1 MWINVKGA
9 TIAKRV
15 RNRAGTP
22 HRQQSAD
29 RERLSEIAAETL
41 HRKLRKVQRELS
53 ESTDRYAA
61 LYDSAPVGYMTLNA
75 EGTILEANLTTAAML
90 GIERRKLLRANI
102 FKFVSPN
109 FRRDLNLQLTAAFSE
124 KGKEGCEIEM
134 RTREGRPMAVR
145 LEAVGSGPHK
155 DRGYEIALID
165 ITDRKTAESALRW
178 TNRTLEARVQKQIA
192 QNRLQA
198 EAISHVGEGVVL
210 TVGSEWPESK
220 IVFVNQAMRRITGY
234 TAEELVGQPRR
245 LLLGSE
251 TNRDVLK
258 RICQKLSAG
267 ESCQT
272 ELVNYRK
279 DGTAYEAELFIV
291 PLPNSTG
298 RSMTYVS
305 IHRDVTERKRAG
317 RQLEQYKR
325 NLQRMSSELMLA
337 EELERQRLAQDLHDS
352 LGPTLFNA
360 RRKLDQM
367 SQRIPGVKDLA
378 KTLDDIRRIVQT
390 LTFEL
395 SPPVLKQLGVKAA
408 IRWLAQD
415 IKSRYNLTVQVT
427 DDDRPVALDPRVMV
441 VLFRCVRELV
451 INIVKHAEAKSAI
464 VSVTTSGG
472 GLRVTIEDDGKGFDL
487 AEQSDHVEKGH
498 FGLFSVRER
507 LEYLGGT
514 LHIRSTPGKGT
525 RVSMT
530 VPTLQDRLNRAK
542 RRAVS
547 LRT

>member
-1 MWINVKGA
+1 M
-9 TIAKRV
+9 TI
-15 RNRAGTP
+15 
-22 HRQQSAD
+22 
-29 RERLSEIAAETL
+29 
-41 HRKLRKVQRELS
+41 
-53 ESTDRYAA
+53 
-61 LYDSAPVGYMTLNA
+61 NA

-109 FRRDLNLQLTAAFSE
+109 FRSDLNLQLTAAFSE
-124 KGKEGCEIEM
+124 KGKEGCEIRM

-145 LEAVGSGPHK
+145 LEAVGSGHHK
-155 DRGYEIALID
+155 DRGYQIALTD

-198 EAISHVGEGVVL
+198 EAISHLGEGVVL

-367 SQRIPGVKDLA
+367 PPHIPGVKDLA
-378 KTLDDIRRIVQT
+378 KTLDDVRRIVQT

-408 IRWLAQD
+408 IRWLARD

-427 DDDRPVALDPRVMV
+427 DDDRPVPLNPRVMV
-441 VLFRCVRELV
+441 VLFRSVRELV
-451 INIVKHAEAKSAI
+451 INIVKHAEAKLAI
-464 VSVTTSGG
+464 VSLTTSGG
-472 GLRVTIEDDGKGFDL
+472 GFRVTIEDDGKGFDL

-525 RVSMT
+525 RVSVT
-530 VPTLQDRLNRAK
+530 VPTLQGKLNRAT
-542 RRAVS
+542 RRAVAEK
-547 LRT
+547 T